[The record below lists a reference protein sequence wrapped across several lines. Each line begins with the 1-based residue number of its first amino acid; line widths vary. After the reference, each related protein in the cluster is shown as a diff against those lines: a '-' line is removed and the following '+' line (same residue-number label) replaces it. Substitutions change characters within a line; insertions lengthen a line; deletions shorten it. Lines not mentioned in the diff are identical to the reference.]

1 MALGGRL
8 TRRGLLVG
16 TAGAAV
22 AGGGL
27 LLAFSLVPRHYA
39 TPLRAGDGEH
49 VFDAFIRMAADGAV
63 SVAVPFCEMGQGI
76 ATLVAQIVAWELGA
90 DWRRVGVEPA
100 PVSPVYADPVLAAHW
115 APLWMPLGAG
125 MAENPDGMLA
135 RLKAEREPM
144 MMTADGTALAA
155 FEQPLRAAAAMAGA
169 DVRNATLRLDA
180 AGDARTPH
188 RLVARD
194 AQGSEARLEARWL
207 IDASGRAAS
216 FARAFGAERIAHDRL
231 FAFHL
236 RLQGGADTDRDG
248 RTQVESVEDGWWY
261 SVLLPSGER
270 LIAFLCDADANVRR
284 RLLDGDGLCRHLAHA
299 PRLHALCRRHDWA
312 PHGRAHGAD
321 ASSVEL
327 DRAAGERWLA
337 VGDAA
342 LAFDPLSSKGISS
355 ALYTGLRAA
364 DAILA
369 CDRGDATAIDAYAR
383 HLRDIH
389 RVYREQL
396 RAFHAMEMRWPDAAF
411 WRRRHV
417 VEAHSA

>member
-1 MALGGRL
+1 MRPDAVDVAIAGG
-8 TRRGLLVG
+8 GP
-16 TAGAAV
+16 AGAA
-22 AGGGL
+22 AG
-27 LLAFSLVPRHYA
+27 LALA
-39 TPLRAGDGEH
+39 RAGLRVRLCEHDGARPFRVGEGLPPSARSLLRDLG
-49 VFDAFIRMAADGAV
+49 VLDRMAADGHRTSPGTLAFWG
-63 SVAVPFCEMGQGI
+63 SDRPRAEDTLFGLHGQGWQLDRVRFD
-76 ATLVAQIVAWELGA
+76 ATL
-90 DWRRVGVEPA
+90 
-100 PVSPVYADPVLAAHW
+100 
-115 APLWMPLGAG
+115 
-125 MAENPDGMLA
+125 
-135 RLKAEREPM
+135 RE
-144 MMTADGTALAA
+144 
-155 FEQPLRAAAAMAGA
+155 AAAMAGA

-194 AQGSEARLEARWL
+194 AQGSETRLEARWL

-236 RLQGGADTDRDG
+236 RLQGGADTDREG
-248 RTQVESVEDGWWY
+248 RTRVESVEDGWWY

-270 LIAFLCDADANVRR
+270 LVAFLCDVDADARR
-284 RLLDGDGLCRHLAHA
+284 RLLDGDGLWRHLAGA
-299 PRLHALCRRHDWA
+299 PQLHALCVSHGWH
-312 PHGRAHGAD
+312 PQGRARGAE
-321 ASSVEL
+321 ASSIEL

-342 LAFDPLSSKGISS
+342 LAFDPLSSKGLSS

-369 CDRGDATAIDAYAR
+369 CDRGDAAALDGYAQ

-411 WRRRHV
+411 WRRRQV
-417 VEAHSA
+417 VEAHPA

>member
-1 MALGGRL
+1 MRPDAVDVAIAGG
-8 TRRGLLVG
+8 GP
-16 TAGAAV
+16 AGAA
-22 AGGGL
+22 AG
-27 LLAFSLVPRHYA
+27 LALA
-39 TPLRAGDGEH
+39 RAGLRVRLCEHDGARPFRVGEGLPPSARSLLRDLG
-49 VFDAFIRMAADGAV
+49 VLDRMAADGHRTSPGTLAFWGSDRPHAEDTLFGV
-63 SVAVPFCEMGQGI
+63 HGQGWQLDRVRFD
-76 ATLVAQIVAWELGA
+76 ATL
-90 DWRRVGVEPA
+90 
-100 PVSPVYADPVLAAHW
+100 
-115 APLWMPLGAG
+115 
-125 MAENPDGMLA
+125 
-135 RLKAEREPM
+135 RE
-144 MMTADGTALAA
+144 T
-155 FEQPLRAAAAMAGA
+155 AAMAGA

-180 AGDARTPH
+180 AGDARTSH

-194 AQGSEARLEARWL
+194 AQGSETRLEARWL

-231 FAFHL
+231 FAVHQ
-236 RLQGGADTDRDG
+236 RLHGGADTDRDG
-248 RTQVESVEDGWWY
+248 RTWVESIEDGWWY

-284 RLLDGDGLCRHLAHA
+284 RLLDGDGLWRHLAHA

-312 PHGRAHGAD
+312 SHGRAHGAD

-327 DRAAGERWLA
+327 DRTAGGRWLA

-355 ALYTGLRAA
+355 ALYTGLRAV

-369 CDRGDATAIDAYAR
+369 CDRGDATAIDVYAR